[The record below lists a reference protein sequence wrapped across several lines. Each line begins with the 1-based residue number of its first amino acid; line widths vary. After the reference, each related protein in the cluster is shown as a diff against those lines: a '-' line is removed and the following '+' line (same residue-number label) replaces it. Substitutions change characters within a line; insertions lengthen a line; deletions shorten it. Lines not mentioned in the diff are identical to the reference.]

1 MKEAILDIEIHHDT
15 CQIVAHIDGSQDPV
29 ECRNTLMEMLEGLG
43 FFTEAKWTLSFKP
56 GDPDPNAQWQN
67 QQSSVSAKKKQTN

>member
-1 MKEAILDIEIHHDT
+1 
-15 CQIVAHIDGSQDPV
+15 
-29 ECRNTLMEMLEGLG
+29 MEMLEGLG